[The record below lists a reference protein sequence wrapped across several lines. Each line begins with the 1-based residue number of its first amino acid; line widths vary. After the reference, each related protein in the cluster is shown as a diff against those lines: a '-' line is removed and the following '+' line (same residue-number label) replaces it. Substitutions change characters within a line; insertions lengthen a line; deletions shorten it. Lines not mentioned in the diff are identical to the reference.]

1 MKYTKATE
9 GIEVFKL
16 FRSSLK
22 KVFEEDWS
30 LFSTE
35 HYRKEAV
42 SSRLAMALESEIEEP
57 WLKADIS
64 VKGSDIILWD
74 RNKEVLL
81 GLFWAKD
88 YIGRETKEKARA
100 FHIENNPVLTL
111 AFSIIPSR
119 PYLLVYRF
127 EKLFLD
133 YIHVSYDEEEGE
145 LLKRVLLEDD
155 EAVENSLFSRERK
168 SRKRDTS
175 PNS

>member
-88 YIGRETKEKARA
+88 YIGRETME
-100 FHIENNPVLTL
+100 
-111 AFSIIPSR
+111 
-119 PYLLVYRF
+119 
-127 EKLFLD
+127 
-133 YIHVSYDEEEGE
+133 
-145 LLKRVLLEDD
+145 
-155 EAVENSLFSRERK
+155 
-168 SRKRDTS
+168 
-175 PNS
+175 